1 MVDQNHD
8 FVIFA
13 GFKNW
18 GQLMTG
24 GDQRKRAV
32 ITGMGV
38 VTPIGVGK
46 DAFWKN
52 LISGVSGIDFLK
64 AFSSEHLPFKLAA
77 EITDFDP
84 MELLYEKKFLKVM
97 SRDIQLGV
105 SSASL
110 AMKDSGILAGSI
122 PADRLGVEFGTS
134 RISSS
139 PNDVSM
145 AVEQCSGEDHD
156 FEYTRWG
163 EDSMGKITPLWLLR
177 RMPNM
182 PAAHISIEHNA
193 RGPNNTITSRD
204 SSALLA
210 LSEAINVIERGSADC
225 MIVGA
230 CSSNIH
236 PMDIA
241 RLSLSEGLTK
251 RDDDPTRACRPF
263 DIQRDGTIVGEGAA
277 TFIVEEYEHAVKRG
291 ANIYC
296 EILGVGSGCDGNVN
310 ASGGKQGTGLV
321 RAMEAAVRKSN
332 IRPDEIGHINAH
344 GKSTQ
349 KDDLIEALAYE
360 RAFGDVAHKIPV
372 TALKSYFGHFDAGS
386 GAVELAGSILSLRNT
401 EIPRT
406 LNYENPDPRC
416 RLNVVHEQSKRLSN
430 SLAMSVSRTSMG
442 QSAAVVVRAI

>member
-1 MVDQNHD
+1 M
-8 FVIFA
+8 
-13 GFKNW
+13 
-18 GQLMTG
+18 G
-24 GDQRKRAV
+24 GYHKKRTV
-32 ITGMGV
+32 ITGIGV

-46 DAFWKN
+46 NAFWKN
-52 LISGVSGIDFLK
+52 LSSGISGIGFLK
-64 AFSSEHLPFKLAA
+64 AFPCDHLPFKLAA
-77 EITDFDP
+77 EVTDFDP
-84 MELLYEKKFLKVM
+84 TELLNEKKFLKVM

-105 SSASL
+105 TSASL
-110 AMKDSGILAGSI
+110 SMKDSGILSGMI
-122 PADRLGVEFGTS
+122 PEDRLGVVFGTG
-134 RISSS
+134 RISSA
-139 PNDVSM
+139 PQDVSK
-145 AVEQCSGEDHD
+145 AVEECADSEND
-156 FEYTRWG
+156 FQYTRWG

-241 RLSLSEGLTK
+241 RLSLSKGLTK
-251 RDDDPTRACRPF
+251 REDDPTRACRPF
-263 DIQRDGTIVGEGAA
+263 DIERDGTIVGEGAA
-277 TFIVEEYEHAVKRG
+277 TFIVEEYEHAVRRG
-291 ANIYC
+291 ADIYC
-296 EILGVGSGCDGNVN
+296 EILGVGSGCDGNIH
-310 ASGGKQGTGLV
+310 SEESKQGTGLV
-321 RAMEAAVRKSN
+321 RAMEAAIRNSH
-332 IRPDEIGHINAH
+332 IRPDELGHINAH

-349 KDDLIEALAYE
+349 KDDLIEAQAYE
-360 RAFGDVAHKIPV
+360 RAFGNVAHKIPL

-386 GAVELAGSILSLRNT
+386 GAVELAGSILALRNS

-406 LNYENPDPRC
+406 LNYETPDPQC
-416 RLNVVHEQSKRLSN
+416 RLNVVHEQSKQLSN

-442 QSAAVVVRAI
+442 QSAAVVIRAI